1 MTRNYKLLIFLG
13 VLFIAVMVYVMR
25 VQNLA
30 KSYIMPTTANEPGL
44 RVGEQ
49 YIASSLYN
57 LEKLDFVVF
66 DHAHELFGEGKWVF
80 RLMAEAGD
88 TLQITNG
95 VTHVNGENI
104 DQNLEL
110 KHGYFMKPGEY
121 DEIKSLQDVSDSYPV
136 ASNLYLVHLPD
147 SFAREKNFES
157 FKKEPGYTDRT
168 IEEQYGHP
176 WNADEFGPYVIP
188 EDRFFVMGDN
198 RHNAQD
204 SRFIGVINVSKIVGV
219 IKNK

>member
-1 MTRNYKLLIFLG
+1 MQ
-13 VLFIAVMVYVMR
+13 
-25 VQNLA
+25 VQNFA

-44 RVGEQ
+44 KEGQQ
-49 YIASSLYN
+49 YIASSLYQ

-66 DHAHELFGEGKWVF
+66 DHSHEIYGGGKWVF

-95 VTHVNGENI
+95 ITYVNGVNV

-110 KHGYFMKPGEY
+110 KHGYLMNPEQYK
-121 DEIKSLQDVSDSYPV
+121 EIESVQDVIDGYPWD
-136 ASNLYLVHLPD
+136 NKQYLVHLPD
-147 SFAREKNFES
+147 SFAEGKNFES
-157 FKKEPGYTDRT
+157 FKKEPSVVDST
-168 IEEQYGHP
+168 IEAIYGHP
-176 WNADEFGPYVIP
+176 WNADNFGPYVIP

-204 SRFIGVINVSKIVGV
+204 SRFIGVIDVSKIVAV
-219 IKNK
+219 IKNN